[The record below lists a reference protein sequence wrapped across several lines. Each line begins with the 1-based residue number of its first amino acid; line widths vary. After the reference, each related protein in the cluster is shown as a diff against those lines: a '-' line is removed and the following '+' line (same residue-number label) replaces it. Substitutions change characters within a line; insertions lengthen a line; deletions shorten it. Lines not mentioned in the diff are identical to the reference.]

1 MTTARTPL
9 TSPTVTAARTPL
21 VSPAVSTARTP
32 LLALS
37 VAALVLTLSAPLPA
51 RAAGLPPIIVPT
63 YTCDSVRG
71 DPGRTVLF
79 GNCSASLGAVTDGDF
94 AGEAIG
100 AARDVSLR
108 IKCADGGTAA
118 VPDEVALQTCTRT
131 R

>member
-1 MTTARTPL
+1 M
-9 TSPTVTAARTPL
+9 TAART
-21 VSPAVSTARTP
+21 A
-32 LLALS
+32 LLT
-37 VAALVLTLSAPLPA
+37 ALVLTLSAPLPA

-79 GNCSASLGAVTDGDF
+79 GNCSASLGAVTNGDF

-108 IKCADGGTAA
+108 IKCVDGGTAA
-118 VPDEVALQTCTRT
+118 VPDEVALQTCAQAR
-131 R
+131 

>member
-1 MTTARTPL
+1 M
-9 TSPTVTAARTPL
+9 TAARTPL
-21 VSPAVSTARTP
+21 TRPAATRAGMPPARRSLT
-32 LLALS
+32 
-37 VAALVLTLSAPLPA
+37 VAALILTLSAPLPA
-51 RAAGLPPIIVPT
+51 RAVAADVPSILTPT

-79 GNCSASLGAVTDGDF
+79 GNCSASLGAVTSGDF

-108 IKCADGGTAA
+108 IKCVDGGTAA
-118 VPDEVALQTCTRT
+118 VPDEVALQTCTQT